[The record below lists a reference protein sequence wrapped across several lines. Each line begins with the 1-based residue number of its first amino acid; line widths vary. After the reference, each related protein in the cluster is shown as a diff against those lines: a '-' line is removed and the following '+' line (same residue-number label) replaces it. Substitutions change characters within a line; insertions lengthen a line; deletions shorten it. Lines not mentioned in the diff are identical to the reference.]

1 MNVIFKKRFVKGSF
15 FDFEY
20 KKYENTEWVMLLAEK
35 SPNTTVGANCVRPR
49 ETAGPPTDNQKLIR
63 RKQIDGAE
71 SKAFK

>member
-49 ETAGPPTDNQKLIR
+49 ETAGLPY
-63 RKQIDGAE
+63 G
-71 SKAFK
+71 